1 MTAQNTINFVSSH
14 KLNYDVLLADQR
26 LDVTIAQGYIEEI
39 QQRENEKAK
48 QLHEYNL
55 DDLRNYFQ
63 QNGYTD
69 LGKSGNV
76 KQLFEKNQ
84 PVKYLNTEGQLVEK
98 DILIRVTVISP
109 NGQES
114 LEAFTEAILGSEVLI
129 YEGHGRRGLGPDF
142 DAINIPDGNFLISLK
157 SSLHAKGTVQAPGDR
172 TYPKVSVQ
180 ENKLE
185 KLTVE
190 NRWGENIKYRIW
202 FFNACNTR
210 FYLDEFRS
218 DLLPADLRAS
228 TDILL
233 TQNLVSLYTGAATSL
248 AFLDHLLK
256 ALPTE
261 DLPSKL
267 FHTQQDIL
275 LKSGI
280 YDPKIIATYLPCYFW
295 NFDNFVTKKSRPV
308 TKKKRNG

>member
-14 KLNYDVLLADQR
+14 KLNYDLLLADQR

-69 LGKSGNV
+69 LGKSGNI

-84 PVKYLNTEGQLVEK
+84 PVKYQNTEGRLVEK

-218 DLLPADLRAS
+218 DLLPADLRAH

-295 NFDNFVTKKSRPV
+295 NFDSFVTKKSRPAS
-308 TKKKRNG
+308 KKKRNG